1 MSPRPISVLLAMFL
15 VVVPAFAGDSK
26 NSSLLT
32 EQHRMELI
40 RTFSSDLVY
49 IRTQFPMGKVGLT
62 IKNGKL
68 SPNGDDLNKLL
79 ALWGPSVKPG
89 DRAIITQFVLKNDR
103 IHLEIN
109 GGPVK
114 KKKWY
119 QHIQVGAGGGVMTPG
134 GTNDDPINNPRGS
147 YVDLVFDRYIPD
159 LTVEEVKQ
167 MLWPVFDFD
176 SKSALEAYLESVPP
190 KVRDAIKAHQVL
202 VGMNREMVIYAK
214 GRPQKKTREKDGE
227 TEYEDWI
234 YGEPPQ
240 DVDFIRVVGD
250 EVVRV
255 ETMKV
260 DGQKIV
266 KTEKEIDLGGPAVAT
281 AAQKE
286 NKPAN
291 APTLRR
297 PGEGAPDAPP
307 ASGPRRPTPVP
318 DPSSPPPQF
327 RASEQ

>member
-1 MSPRPISVLLAMFL
+1 MSPRPILVLLGLCVLSAS
-15 VVVPAFAGDSK
+15 AFAADEK
-26 NSSLLT
+26 KSSPLT

-62 IKNGKL
+62 IKDGKL
-68 SPNGDDLNKLL
+68 SPNAEELRKLL

-89 DRAIITQFVLKNDR
+89 DRAIITQFLLKNDR
-103 IHLEIN
+103 MHLEIN

-114 KKKWY
+114 KTKWY
-119 QHIQVGAGGGVMTPG
+119 QRIQVGAGGGVMTPG
-134 GTNDDPINNPRGS
+134 GTQNDPINNPRGS
-147 YVDLVFDRYIPD
+147 YVDLVFDHHIPD
-159 LTVEEVKQ
+159 LTIEEVKQ

-176 SKSALEAYLESVPP
+176 SKSPLEAYLESVPP
-190 KVRDAIKAHQVL
+190 KVKDAIKAHHVL

-214 GRPQKKTREKDGE
+214 GRPGKKIREKDGE
-227 TEYEDWI
+227 NEYEDWI

-266 KTEKEIDLGGPAVAT
+266 QTDKEIDLGGPAIAT

-286 NKPAN
+286 NKPVN

-297 PGEGAPDAPP
+297 PGEEAPGPP
-307 ASGPRRPTPVP
+307 PTSGPSRPAPVP
-318 DPSSPPPQF
+318 DPPSQPPQF
-327 RASEQ
+327 QVSER